1 MKAIAAD
8 PGRRQRFEQYDN
20 LAWLNVKFQ
29 DVVPSKSIVHS
40 TKTGEADGAEQTASQ
55 EKAEWTIDFEGT
67 TSWNF
72 TFSQARLSYCSKRCL
87 RPGSAALAFMT
98 LMATKQFRRT
108 DR

>member
-1 MKAIAAD
+1 VRLNCLVAIKVMKAIAAD

-55 EKAEWTIDFEGT
+55 EKAEWTCTRMPD
-67 TSWNF
+67 
-72 TFSQARLSYCSKRCL
+72 L
-87 RPGSAALAFMT
+87 PSAVEKL
-98 LMATKQFRRT
+98 
-108 DR
+108 